1 MTGKD
6 FDRLPLQLRPT
17 ELVAEL
23 KRREDD
29 LISLLDSIVEM
40 FEINPETV
48 PAGACDKMKQ
58 RRDRLRNRYAERQT
72 TRAAALEWF
81 DNEEQENGHD

>member
-6 FDRLPLQLRPT
+6 FDQLPPQLRPAA
-17 ELVAEL
+17 LVAEL
-23 KRREDD
+23 KQREDD
-29 LISLLDSIVEM
+29 LISILDSIVEM

-58 RRDRLRNRYAERQT
+58 TRDKLNNRYTEWQT

-81 DNEEQENGHD
+81 ENEEQENGHD